1 MLKMATSQI
10 RWKRKDYMLL
20 GKAVARFNR
29 KLDSLSGRNLPK
41 IKSYEEI
48 KGQITTRK
56 ELNRVIN
63 LLNRFMREGSEE
75 LVLLPSGEKVTK
87 WEKQEISNELR
98 IAKAN
103 IRRQMKQYEEIVPFS
118 RWIYKGTNGK

>member
-1 MLKMATSQI
+1 MATSQI

-29 KLDSLSGRNLPK
+29 KLESLSGRNLPK
-41 IKSYEEI
+41 VKSYEEI
-48 KGQITTRK
+48 KGEITTRK

-63 LLNRFMREGSEE
+63 SLNRFMREGSED

-103 IRRQMKQYEEIVPFS
+103 IKRQMKQYEEIVPFS
-118 RWIYKGTNGK
+118 RWIYKSTDGK

>member
-1 MLKMATSQI
+1 MASQI
-10 RWKRKDYMLL
+10 KWKRTDYMKL

-29 KLDSLSGRNLPK
+29 KLESLSGRNLPK

-48 KGQITTRK
+48 KGEITTRK

-63 LLNRFMREGSEE
+63 SLNRFMREGSEE
-75 LVLLPSGEKVTK
+75 IVLLPSGEKVTK
-87 WEKQEISNELR
+87 WEKREIGIELQ

-118 RWIYKGTNGK
+118 RWIYEGTNGK

>member
-1 MLKMATSQI
+1 MASSQI
-10 RWKRKDYMLL
+10 RWQRKDYMLL

-29 KLDSLSGRNLPK
+29 KLESLSGRNLPK

-48 KGQITTRK
+48 KGNITTRR
-56 ELNRVIN
+56 ELNRVLN
-63 LLNRFMREGSEE
+63 SLNRFMREGSEE
-75 LVLLPSGEKVTK
+75 IVLLPSGEKVTR

-103 IRRQMKQYEEIVPFS
+103 IRREMKQYEQIVPFS
-118 RWIYKGTNGK
+118 RRIHKSTNG